1 MADERPSEA
10 ITATLAAAKNVL
22 LKRSSPAVT
31 VFSACPSEIVS
42 CFVLFIPAPQ
52 YAISQFSDARLA
64 AALDSKIDQRPIQ
77 ALPLRTPPTQVHF
90 PTRFLNR
97 SSLK

>member
-64 AALDSKIDQRPIQ
+64 AALDSKIDQRRYKPCRYELHPRKYIS
-77 ALPLRTPPTQVHF
+77 PRGF
-90 PTRFLNR
+90 
-97 SSLK
+97 